1 MKGMV
6 FFADTAEAAERL
18 ARRHLGEGGAQN

>member
-1 MKGMV
+1 V